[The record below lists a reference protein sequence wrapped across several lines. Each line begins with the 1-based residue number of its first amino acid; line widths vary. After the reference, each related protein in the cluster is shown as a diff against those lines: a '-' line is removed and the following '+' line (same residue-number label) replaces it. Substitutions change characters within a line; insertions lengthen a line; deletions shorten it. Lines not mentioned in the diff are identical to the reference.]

1 MCRPHECPKRRAM
14 PLLLLALLPPA
25 LGAQSTVTVDNPSVR
40 ILNAIDHPHQPSP
53 LHKHDLNRV
62 MVYLDNADQDISH
75 PGVETEHLH
84 WKAGDVA
91 WSPANGMHTS
101 EIVSDAALRI
111 VEIEIKQP
119 APPTPPKREPKLD
132 PLAIDSAH
140 DKLIFE
146 NPQVRVFRST
156 LDSGGREK
164 WHEHAGAGRAV
175 VLLSD
180 LSARLESANGKLASM
195 NGAPGDVFWTDGHIK
210 HRGSNLGSRPADLIV
225 VEVK

>member
-1 MCRPHECPKRRAM
+1 MRRYHECPKRRAM
-14 PLLLLALLPPA
+14 PLLLLALLPLA
-25 LGAQSTVTVDNPSVR
+25 LVAQTTVTVDNPSVR
-40 ILNAIDHPHQPSP
+40 ILNAIDHPHQPTP

-75 PGVETEHLH
+75 PGAETEHLH
-84 WKAGDVA
+84 WKTGDVA
-91 WSPANGMHTS
+91 WSPADGMHTS
-101 EIVSDAALRI
+101 EIVSDTALRI

-119 APPTPPKREPKLD
+119 SPSTPPKRESKLD
-132 PLAIDSAH
+132 LLVIDSAH
-140 DKLIFE
+140 NKLIFE
-146 NPQVRVFRST
+146 NPQVRVYRSI

-180 LSARLESANGKLASM
+180 LSARLESANSKLASM